1 MRIPTRDA
9 RLPFATLACAGLALV
24 IAACAPA
31 GDEYAEEAEQ
41 ADNAAAE
48 HPAPP
53 SIFAEIA
60 EDIATVE
67 EKLVGLAEAMNQEQ
81 YGWRPM
87 EGVRSTGEMF
97 MHVTADNYFLPA
109 LGGGVPVPEHTKIAA
124 PTDENAYQTVLDF
137 EASITDRQAIID
149 EMKASF
155 AHLHEALAAVD
166 PAMAGHEVEFFGQ
179 TSTVQ
184 GLWFLTAV
192 HLHEHLGNSIT
203 YARAN
208 EVVPPWSRGEG
219 G

>member
-1 MRIPTRDA
+1 MRTPKLDP
-9 RLPFATLACAGLALV
+9 RLPFAALACAALALAP
-24 IAACAPA
+24 AACTPP
-31 GDEYAEEAEQ
+31 GEEQTEETEYAE
-41 ADNAAAE
+41 ADGSE

-53 SIFAEIA
+53 SVFTEI
-60 EDIATVE
+60 ENDLATVE
-67 EKLVGLAEAMNQEQ
+67 EKLVGLAEAMDQEQ

-87 EGVRSTGEMF
+87 EGVRTTGEMF

-109 LGGGVPVPEHTKIAA
+109 VAGVPVPEHTKIAS
-124 PTDENAYQTVLDF
+124 PDDPNAYQTVLNF

-155 AHLHEALAAVD
+155 AHLREALAAVD
-166 PAMAGHEVEFFGQ
+166 PAMAGQELEFFGQ
-179 TSTVQ
+179 TSTLQ
-184 GLWFLTAV
+184 GLWFLTAM

-208 EVVPPWSRGEG
+208 QVVPPWSRGEG